1 MPSPPLPLI
10 VSIAY
15 QGLSLFEMGIVAE
28 VFGLSRPGILPP
40 LYRFRVAQAEAGE
53 LRTTGGLRIRADGGL
68 RLLQNARMVVVPG
81 WRNHLE
87 RPPPALL
94 QALCNAHERG
104 ARVMS
109 ICTGAFV
116 LGATGLLNG
125 KRATTHWQ
133 FADAFSRMFP
143 KVELDRNVLY
153 VDEGSVLT
161 SAGSAAGVDAC
172 LHVVRQD
179 YGVETANLVARTMVS
194 SPHRSGGQAQYITQP
209 VPVHENRG
217 LAKVM
222 RWATQYIAD
231 PITVPQLATR
241 AAMSER
247 TLLRRFLAE
256 VGMTPKAWLT
266 QERVRCAQRLLETS
280 DASMEEISA
289 TCGFRSLET
298 FRATFRRMTCVAPSV
313 YRTNFRAS
321 AGPVGGSSMK
331 PLRSA

>member
-1 MPSPPLPLI
+1 MSSPPLI
-10 VSIAY
+10 VSVAY

-28 VFGLSRPGILPP
+28 VFGLPRPGSFPP

-53 LRTTGGLRIRADGGL
+53 LRTIGGLRMRADGGL
-68 RLLQNARMVVVPG
+68 RLLRNADRVIVPG

-87 RPPPALL
+87 PPPPALL
-94 QALCNAHERG
+94 HALRNAHERG

-116 LGATGLLNG
+116 LAAAGLLNG

-133 FADAFSRMFP
+133 FADAFRKMYP

-179 YGVETANLVARTMVS
+179 YGVETANLIARSMVS

-209 VPVHENRG
+209 VPIHENRG

-222 RWATQYIAD
+222 QWATRCIAQ
-231 PITVPQLATR
+231 PITVPQLAER

-247 TLLRRFLAE
+247 TLLRRFLSE

-266 QERVRCAQRLLETS
+266 QERVRRAQRLLETS
-280 DASMEEISA
+280 NESMEEISA
-289 TCGFRSLET
+289 SCGFESLET
-298 FRATFRRMTCVAPSV
+298 FRATFRRVTCVAPSI
-313 YRTNFRAS
+313 YRTSFRTS
-321 AGPVGGSSMK
+321 AAPVRGSAIRT
-331 PLRSA
+331 LRGAR

>member
-1 MPSPPLPLI
+1 
-10 VSIAY
+10 
-15 QGLSLFEMGIVAE
+15 MGIVAE
-28 VFGLSRPGILPP
+28 VFGLARAGVVPP
-40 LYRFRVAQAEAGE
+40 LYRLRIVQAEAGE
-53 LRTTGGLRIRADGGL
+53 LRTTGGLRIRTDGGL
-68 RLLQNARMVVVPG
+68 RLLRTAGMVIIPG

-87 RPPPALL
+87 PPPPALIR
-94 QALCNAHERG
+94 ALRDAHERG

-116 LGATGLLNG
+116 LGATGLLDG

-133 FADAFSRMFP
+133 FADAFTKMFP

-179 YGVETANLVARTMVS
+179 YGVATANLIARTMVS

-209 VPVHENRG
+209 VPVHETRG
-217 LAKVM
+217 LGKLM
-222 RWATQYIAD
+222 QWATQSISRQ
-231 PITVPQLATR
+231 IKVPQLAER
-241 AAMSER
+241 GAMSER

-266 QERVRCAQRLLETS
+266 RERVRCAQRLLETS
-280 DASMEEISA
+280 DASLEEISA
-289 TCGFRSLET
+289 SCGFGSLET
-298 FRATFRRMTCVAPSV
+298 FRVTFRRFARVAPSI

-321 AGPVGGSSMK
+321 AAPVGGPAIK
-331 PLRSA
+331 APRSVR